1 MKKEADKTKARIKPM
16 PNTIV
21 SCRKDGHDNA
31 LAVGVASVASIDP
44 VMVMIGIIPS
54 RFSYDMVKNTGKF
67 VVNIPTKEFSEKYM
81 YLGTVSGRD
90 EDKLASINTTDAD
103 IIDAPILTDCPVNIE
118 CSVVDSI
125 QPGSHELFIGKV
137 EKVHCD
143 EEYLTEDNDV
153 KWDEIDLI

>member
-54 RFSYDMVKNTGKF
+54 RFSYDMVKDTGKF

-90 EDKLASINTTDAD
+90 EDKIASINTTDAD

>member
-31 LAVGVASVASIDP
+31 LAVGVASVASIAP

-54 RFSYDMVKNTGKF
+54 RFSYDMVKDTGKF

>member
-21 SCRKDGHDNA
+21 SCRKDGRDNA

-54 RFSYDMVKNTGKF
+54 RFSYDMVKDTGKF

>member
-54 RFSYDMVKNTGKF
+54 RFSYDMVKDTGKF

-103 IIDAPILTDCPVNIE
+103 MIDAPILTDCPVNIE

>member
-21 SCRKDGHDNA
+21 SCRKDGHENA

-54 RFSYDMVKNTGKF
+54 RFSYDMVKDTGKF

>member
-54 RFSYDMVKNTGKF
+54 RFSYDMVKDTGKF

-90 EDKLASINTTDAD
+90 GDKLASINTTDAD

>member
-1 MKKEADKTKARIKPM
+1 MKKEADKTKARINPM

-54 RFSYDMVKNTGKF
+54 RFSYDMVKDTGKF

>member
-54 RFSYDMVKNTGKF
+54 RFSYDMVKDTGKF

-90 EDKLASINTTDAD
+90 EDKLVSINTTDAD

>member
-1 MKKEADKTKARIKPM
+1 MKKEADKTKARIKPL

-54 RFSYDMVKNTGKF
+54 RFSYDMVKDTGKF